1 MCDQHS
7 QQCIVHT
14 HEEKVN
20 SSPHYPSQALTLD
33 SLSLSLF
40 HGQDYM
46 DPNIPNKGFLTN
58 VRFMFDLRDVMVDVT
73 GEWAGQ
79 EECISEGSRRS
90 TLVKAAGG
98 VH

>member
-1 MCDQHS
+1 
-7 QQCIVHT
+7 
-14 HEEKVN
+14 
-20 SSPHYPSQALTLD
+20 
-33 SLSLSLF
+33 
-40 HGQDYM
+40 M